1 LLDGLA
7 KMIVRASKYS
17 QMWITTHSL
26 RLAELIE
33 QHSGQPSIRLEL
45 VNGETRV
52 AGQNRIALQK

>member
-1 LLDGLA
+1 
-7 KMIVRASKYS
+7 VRASKYS

-52 AGQNRIALQK
+52 CQKLVESSD